1 MINELLNIKYP
12 IICGAM
18 ANISDG
24 KFAAVVSNAGGL
36 GIIASG
42 GNDSNWVRSQIK
54 ICKENTNKPFGVN
67 LMLMSPYC
75 EDIANVIIE
84 EKVPYVTTGAGM
96 ANKYIKLFNE
106 YGIKTIP
113 VVGSVAQAIRSERA
127 GAFAIIA
134 EGMESGGHVGD
145 ITTMALVP
153 QVVEAVKIPVIAAGG
168 IADGKTFCAAI
179 SLGAEGIQAGT
190 IFIATKEAPV
200 SDEYKNLIVEAR
212 DIDTVITGRSFG
224 AGVRI
229 YKNELARNYLELEK
243 QAADRLELEKLTV
256 DSHRRAVQGDLK
268 TGSFMMGQDAGLIKE
283 IKSVSDV
290 MADLIKDLK
299 EEMNK
304 LNNKIGNLKI

>member
-12 IICGAM
+12 IIAGAM

-36 GIIASG
+36 GVIASG
-42 GNDSNWVRSQIK
+42 GNDASWVREQIK
-54 ICKENTNKPFGVN
+54 ICKENTKNPFAVN

-84 EKVPYVTTGAGM
+84 ENVPFVTTGAGM

-106 YGIKTIP
+106 HNIKTIP
-113 VVGSVAQAIRSERA
+113 VVGSVAQAIRSERV
-127 GAFAIIA
+127 GAIAVIA

-153 QVVEAVKIPVIAAGG
+153 QVVEALNIPVIAAGG
-168 IADGKTFCAAI
+168 IADGKTFCAALA
-179 SLGAEGIQAGT
+179 LGAEGIQAGT

-200 SDEYKNLIVEAR
+200 ADEYKNLIIEAR
-212 DIDTVITGRSFG
+212 DIDTIITGRLFG

-229 YKNELARNYLELEK
+229 YKNELARNYIELEK

-256 DSHRRAVQGDLK
+256 NSHKRAVAGDLK
-268 TGSFMMGQDAGLIKE
+268 SGSFMMGQDAGLIKD
-283 IKSVSDV
+283 IKSVSEV
-290 MADLIKDLK
+290 LSDLVNDCKK
-299 EEMNK
+299 EIDK
-304 LNNKIGNLKI
+304 LDNKIDSLKV

>member
-12 IICGAM
+12 IIAGAM

-36 GIIASG
+36 GVIASG
-42 GNDSNWVRSQIK
+42 GNDASWVREQIK
-54 ICKENTNKPFGVN
+54 ICKENTKNPFAVN

-84 EKVPYVTTGAGM
+84 ENVPFVTTGAGM

-106 YGIKTIP
+106 HNIKTIP
-113 VVGSVAQAIRSERA
+113 VVGSVAQAIRSERV
-127 GAFAIIA
+127 GAIAVIA

-153 QVVEAVKIPVIAAGG
+153 QVVEALNIPVIAAGG
-168 IADGKTFCAAI
+168 IADGKTFCAALA
-179 SLGAEGIQAGT
+179 LGAEGIQAGT

-200 SDEYKNLIVEAR
+200 ADEYKNLIIEAR
-212 DIDTVITGRSFG
+212 DIDTIITGRLFG

-229 YKNELARNYLELEK
+229 YKNELARNYIELEK

-256 DSHRRAVQGDLK
+256 NSHKRAVAGDLK
-268 TGSFMMGQDAGLIKE
+268 SGSFMMGQDAGLIKD
-283 IKSVSDV
+283 IKSVSEV
-290 MADLIKDLK
+290 LSDLVNECKK
-299 EEMNK
+299 EIDK
-304 LNNKIGNLKI
+304 LDNKIDSLKV

>member
-12 IICGAM
+12 IIAGAM

-24 KFAAVVSNAGGL
+24 KFATVVSNAGGL
-36 GIIASG
+36 GVIASG
-42 GNDSNWVRSQIK
+42 GNDASWVREQIK
-54 ICKENTNKPFGVN
+54 ICKENTKNPFAVN

-84 EKVPYVTTGAGM
+84 ENVPFVTTGAGM

-106 YGIKTIP
+106 HNIKTIP

-127 GAFAIIA
+127 GAIAVIA

-153 QVVEAVKIPVIAAGG
+153 QVVKALNIPVIAAGG
-168 IADGKTFCAAI
+168 IADGKTFCAALA
-179 SLGAEGIQAGT
+179 LGAEGIQAGT

-200 SDEYKNLIVEAR
+200 ADEYKNLIIEAR
-212 DIDTVITGRSFG
+212 DIDTIITGRSFG

-229 YKNELARNYLELEK
+229 YKNELARNYIELEK

-256 DSHRRAVQGDLK
+256 NSHKRAVAGDLK
-268 TGSFMMGQDAGLIKE
+268 NGSFMMGQDAGLIKE
-283 IKSVSDV
+283 IKSVSEV
-290 MADLIKDLK
+290 LSDLVNDCKTEID
-299 EEMNK
+299 K
-304 LNNKIGNLKI
+304 LNNKIDSLKV